1 MKQEDLF
8 RKGVRVKDMK
18 RIQESLEETKK
29 DDTPFPVVAND
40 GEKSQLYV
48 VGDVNKTED
57 KYRDYTIEFHFD
69 PMEIEEFGIDEDEI
83 DRWVEGQAVVHM
95 EFDHVTIKPRYRLE
109 VDAAIVKILPYFY
122 SVNEE
127 TKKIGERSDDEFIE
141 LVNDMC
147 IEIGDDMYNLVGA
160 VCRVDRRIIENMEWQ
175 SVVDTI
181 VKIIKDFPEVFKES
195 ESTFPNTGA
204 DRR

>member
-1 MKQEDLF
+1 MKQDDLF

-18 RIQESLEETKK
+18 RIQESLEEAHK
-29 DDTPFPVVAND
+29 DDTPFPVVTKGGLA
-40 GEKSQLYV
+40 V

-69 PMEIEEFGIDEDEI
+69 PMEIEEFGIDKDEI
-83 DRWVEGQAVVHM
+83 EKWVDGQAVVHM

-122 SVNEE
+122 SLNEE
-127 TKKIGERSDDEFIE
+127 TKKIGERTDDEMVD

-175 SVVDTI
+175 SVTDTI
-181 VKIIKDFPEVFKES
+181 VAIIKDFPEVFNES
-195 ESTFPNTGA
+195 ESTFPHPDSN
-204 DRR
+204 R

>member
-1 MKQEDLF
+1 MKQDDLF

-18 RIQESLEETKK
+18 RIQESLEEAHK
-29 DDTPFPVVAND
+29 DDTPFPVVT
-40 GEKSQLYV
+40 KSGLAV
-48 VGDVNKTED
+48 VGDVNKTEE

-69 PMEIEEFGIDEDEI
+69 PMEIEEFGIDKDEI
-83 DRWVEGQAVVHM
+83 EKWVDGQAVVHM

-122 SVNEE
+122 SLNEE
-127 TKKIGERSDDEFIE
+127 TKKIGERTDDEMVD
-141 LVNDMC
+141 LVNNMC

-175 SVVDTI
+175 SVTDTI
-181 VKIIKDFPEVFKES
+181 VAIIKDFPEVFNES
-195 ESTFPNTGA
+195 ESTFPHPDSN
-204 DRR
+204 R

>member
-1 MKQEDLF
+1 MKQDDLF

-18 RIQESLEETKK
+18 RIQESLEEAHK
-29 DDTPFPVVAND
+29 DDTPFPVVTKGGLA
-40 GEKSQLYV
+40 V
-48 VGDVNKTED
+48 VGDVNKTEE

-69 PMEIEEFGIDEDEI
+69 PMEIEEFGIDKDEI
-83 DRWVEGQAVVHM
+83 EKWVDGQAVVHM

-122 SVNEE
+122 SLNEE
-127 TKKIGERSDDEFIE
+127 TKKIGERTDDEMVD

-175 SVVDTI
+175 SVTDTI
-181 VKIIKDFPEVFKES
+181 VAIIKDFPEVFNES
-195 ESTFPNTGA
+195 ESTFPHPDSN
-204 DRR
+204 R

>member
-1 MKQEDLF
+1 MKQDDLF

-18 RIQESLEETKK
+18 RIQESLEEAHK
-29 DDTPFPVVAND
+29 DDTPFPVVT
-40 GEKSQLYV
+40 KSGLAV
-48 VGDVNKTED
+48 VGDVNKTEE

-69 PMEIEEFGIDEDEI
+69 PMEIEEFGIDKDEI
-83 DRWVEGQAVVHM
+83 EKWVNGQAVVHM

-122 SVNEE
+122 SLNEE
-127 TKKIGERSDDEFIE
+127 TKKIGERTDDEMVD

-175 SVVDTI
+175 SVTDTI
-181 VKIIKDFPEVFKES
+181 VAIIKDFPEVFNES
-195 ESTFPNTGA
+195 ESTFPHPDSN
-204 DRR
+204 R

>member
-1 MKQEDLF
+1 MKQDDLF

-18 RIQESLEETKK
+18 RIQESLEEAHK
-29 DDTPFPVVAND
+29 DDTPFPVVT
-40 GEKSQLYV
+40 KSGLAV
-48 VGDVNKTED
+48 VGDVNKTEE

-69 PMEIEEFGIDEDEI
+69 PMEIEEFGIDKDEI
-83 DRWVEGQAVVHM
+83 EKWVDGQAVVHM

-122 SVNEE
+122 SLNEE
-127 TKKIGERSDDEFIE
+127 TKKIGERTDDEMVD
-141 LVNDMC
+141 LVNNMC

-175 SVVDTI
+175 SVTDTI
-181 VKIIKDFPEVFKES
+181 VAIIKDFPEVFNES
-195 ESTFPNTGA
+195 ESTFPHSDS
-204 DRR
+204 DR